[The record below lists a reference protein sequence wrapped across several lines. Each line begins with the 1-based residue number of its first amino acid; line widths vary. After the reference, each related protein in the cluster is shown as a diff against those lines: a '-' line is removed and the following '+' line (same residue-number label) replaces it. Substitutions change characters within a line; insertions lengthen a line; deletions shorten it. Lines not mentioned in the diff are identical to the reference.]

1 MPELDKEVVQVD
13 LATMDTKAL
22 EALQKRIA
30 ERMAQEKAKGLEALR
45 AEYVALIARIDAACA
60 PYGLTA
66 RKLLSSTT
74 QQVEDIVARAAG
86 QEAPENPR
94 RKRSAVP
101 RKYRNPENHA
111 QTWTGRGHQPAWV
124 TDWLDKRGG
133 KLQDLLI
140 RE

>member
-1 MPELDKEVVQVD
+1 MPEHDKDVGQVD
-13 LATMDTKAL
+13 LANMDSKAL

-45 AEYVALIARIDAACA
+45 AEYVALIERIDAACA

-66 RKLLSSTT
+66 RKLLASTK
-74 QQVEDIVARAAG
+74 QQVQETVARASG
-86 QEAPENPR
+86 QETHESPR
-94 RKRSAVP
+94 RNRSAVP

-124 TDWLDKRGG
+124 TDWVEKRGG
-133 KLQDLLI
+133 KLADLLI
-140 RE
+140 QD